1 MRLKS
6 PNPGGKSKKNAQEPD
21 RSARYPR
28 KLYQMRPLLRTGARP
43 SPQP

>member
-6 PNPGGKSKKNAQEPD
+6 PNLGEKSKKNAQESD

-28 KLYQMRPLLRTGARP
+28 KLYQMRPQLRTGARP